1 MDGHGKRNQPSWKK
15 VQLLAAPRN
24 FQKHLQPHINNKV
37 NFLKKS
43 TCHRCSTCAHVM
55 DVAHSALR
63 VVGNRITQTG
73 LKRNAWKT
81 LCLRKFEFGELATF
95 CIPDPST
102 TFGFNQHTHTR
113 CSSPTCRLSAEEHW
127 SGWLVLLCSSPLTRG
142 RALERVGCSV
152 VALLLTVSLQLQ
164 ELGQVFSAFALALT
178 PRSTIPA
185 QQRYSRAQRPPSPR
199 HRCRPPQDRA
209 SCP

>member
-1 MDGHGKRNQPSWKK
+1 VGERSCDRKKPGDRRIEAGFLMYKGGPLCCWLRTPLYKNLMDGHGKRNQSSWKK

-55 DVAHSALR
+55 DVAHSALW
-63 VVGNRITQTG
+63 VVGNRITQTS

-127 SGWLVLLCSSPLTRG
+127 SGCG
-142 RALERVGCSV
+142 
-152 VALLLTVSLQLQ
+152 
-164 ELGQVFSAFALALT
+164 
-178 PRSTIPA
+178 
-185 QQRYSRAQRPPSPR
+185 
-199 HRCRPPQDRA
+199 
-209 SCP
+209 